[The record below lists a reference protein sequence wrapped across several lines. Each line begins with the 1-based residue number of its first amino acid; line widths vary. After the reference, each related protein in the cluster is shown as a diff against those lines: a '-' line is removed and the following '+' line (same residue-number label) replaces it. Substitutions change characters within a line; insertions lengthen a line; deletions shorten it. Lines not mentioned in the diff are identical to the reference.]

1 MPIFVYECP
10 DGHRTELY
18 FPKHTNV
25 TRGCGY
31 RSRQGVGC
39 CDQLIHQIIT
49 APAMVKV
56 AQEVCYDSPIDGKP
70 ITSWA
75 AREEDLKRSN
85 CRPYDP
91 EQKTDA
97 ANRRKA
103 EEAALDTMIEAHA
116 EEVTEKM
123 TTAQRGKIYSELTEQ
138 GAEAQVIR
146 NSL

>member
-1 MPIFVYECP
+1 MPIYEYRCGS
-10 DGHRTELY
+10 GHR
-18 FPKHTNV
+18 F
-25 TRGCGY
+25 TRFDTVANHQSLRLCPTCFAA
-31 RSRQGVGC
+31 ST
-39 CDQLIHQIIT
+39 QIIT

-56 AQEVCYDSPIDGKP
+56 AQDVCYDSPIDGKP

-123 TTAQRGKIYSELTEQ
+123 TTAQRGKIWSELTEQ

>member
-1 MPIFVYECP
+1 
-10 DGHRTELY
+10 
-18 FPKHTNV
+18 
-25 TRGCGY
+25 
-31 RSRQGVGC
+31 
-39 CDQLIHQIIT
+39 
-49 APAMVKV
+49 MVKV
-56 AQEVCYDSPIDGKP
+56 AQDVCYDSPIDGTP

-75 AREEDLKRSN
+75 ARQEDLKRSN

-123 TTAQRGKIYSELTEQ
+123 TTAQRGKLYSELTEQ
-138 GAEAQVIR
+138 GTTAEIVR
-146 NSL
+146 TSL